1 MSLETINT
9 HRVAGGTLR
18 FCRHASAVTATS
30 MRFSL
35 FLPPG
40 AGPHPLLVWL
50 SGLTCT
56 EENFSTKAG
65 AYLSAA
71 RLGMAI
77 LAPDTSPRGEGVADD
92 AAYDLGQGASFYV
105 DATAEPWARHFQM
118 ERYITS
124 ELPAVVAGGFAVD
137 LARCGISGHSMGGHG
152 ALTLALRHP
161 AQYRSV
167 SAFAPI
173 ASPTRCPWGIKA
185 LGAYLGPDSASWR
198 GHDAALLLE
207 SGAARGHFDSIL
219 VDQGTADSF
228 LVEQLKPELLEA
240 ACATAGQSLTLRR
253 QEGYDHSYYFMSS
266 FIADHVG
273 WHAERLR

>member
-1 MSLETINT
+1 MNLETTST

-18 FCRHASAVTATS
+18 FCRHASHATGTM

-40 AGPHPLLVWL
+40 DGPHPLMLWL

-65 AYLSAA
+65 AYLPAA
-71 RLGMAI
+71 RHGLAV

-92 AAYDLGQGASFYV
+92 ATYDLGQGASFYV
-105 DATAEPWARHFQM
+105 DATAEPWARHFRM
-118 ERYITS
+118 EQYLTD
-124 ELPAVVAGGFAVD
+124 ELPALVAGSFAAD
-137 LARCGISGHSMGGHG
+137 TGRCGISGHSMGGHG

-161 AQYRSV
+161 QLYRSV
-167 SAFAPI
+167 SAFSPI
-173 ASPTRCPWGIKA
+173 SSPTRCPWGIRA
-185 LGAYLGPDSASWR
+185 LGAYLGPDTGQWQQ
-198 GHDAALLLE
+198 HDAARLLE
-207 SGAARGHFDSIL
+207 SGAGRGRFDAIL

-240 ACATAGQSLTLRR
+240 ACATAGQALTLRR
-253 QEGYDHSYYFMSS
+253 QEGYDHSYYFVSS
-266 FIADHVG
+266 FIADHIA

>member
-1 MSLETINT
+1 
-9 HRVAGGTLR
+9 
-18 FCRHASAVTATS
+18 

-40 AGPHPLLVWL
+40 PGPHPLLVWL

-56 EENFSTKAG
+56 EENFTTKAG

-71 RLGMAI
+71 RHGLAI

-92 AAYDLGQGASFYV
+92 PAYDLGQGASFYV
-105 DATAEPWARHFQM
+105 DATEQPWARHFQM
-118 ERYITS
+118 ERYVTT

-161 AQYRSV
+161 VQYRSV

-185 LGAYLGPDSASWR
+185 LGTYLGPDAATWQQ
-198 GHDAALLLE
+198 HDATRLLE

-240 ACATAGQSLTLRR
+240 ACAAAGQSLRLRR
-253 QEGYDHSYYFMSS
+253 QQGYDHSYYFMSS